1 MVTYDNEIYLNTRK
15 ESLNNTLNV
24 FDISP
29 VEVHSVATHSK
40 PALGKK
46 KLKQVED
53 VITKKLVSVLKVDQ
67 TELKEEYVQN
77 NIAAETQSKANDLDY
92 LVDCMKDKIKIS
104 NRRTRLQILTLVPNS
119 WSLRKAAEVFS
130 VSKSTIQKSWLL
142 RDEEGIAEYPDL
154 LKRQKLTE
162 EIINKIKSFYC
173 DDEFSRQ
180 LLGKNDSVSIGRN
193 NHCAKRLLLCNLKE
207 LYATYRCTYPEN
219 KIGFSKFASLR
230 PKWCTLVEP
239 KGSHSVCVR
248 AIHQNLKLMLSA
260 TGLEKSY
267 HTLIER

>member
-77 NIAAETQSKANDLDY
+77 NIPAETQ
-92 LVDCMKDKIKIS
+92 
-104 NRRTRLQILTLVPNS
+104 
-119 WSLRKAAEVFS
+119 
-130 VSKSTIQKSWLL
+130 
-142 RDEEGIAEYPDL
+142 
-154 LKRQKLTE
+154 RQMT
-162 EIINKIKSFYC
+162 
-173 DDEFSRQ
+173 
-180 LLGKNDSVSIGRN
+180 
-193 NHCAKRLLLCNLKE
+193 
-207 LYATYRCTYPEN
+207 
-219 KIGFSKFASLR
+219 
-230 PKWCTLVEP
+230 
-239 KGSHSVCVR
+239 
-248 AIHQNLKLMLSA
+248 
-260 TGLEKSY
+260 
-267 HTLIER
+267 